1 MKKVCFIGSC
11 GHSGSAVS
19 VICDNPAKFEVP
31 AVCAGAAGVSME
43 KVVKNLTAKGF
54 PAPKEYLDYQ
64 EMLDQEKPDILVVDA
79 YFCDHAKM
87 SIAALERGIH
97 VYCEKPAATT
107 LEDLDQLEA
116 AYRKAK
122 EKGVHFAY
130 MLTTRYDPWFY
141 TAYQAVQQGA
151 VGEIRMLNGQKS
163 YKAGK
168 RGVLYHQRDTYGGT
182 IPWVGIHAL
191 DWVLWFSGK
200 RVKTV
205 SAVQSAIANNNN
217 GSMEA
222 TAICLFQLEDEVV
235 AHINIDYLRPQ
246 TASTHGDDRI
256 RIAGTKGVIEVRGG
270 QVYLI
275 NGGAQGEQTLPLL
288 QPPKIFQDF
297 VESLNGEKAC
307 TITAEQSLYFTR
319 VCLTA
324 QKSAD
329 SGLLIEMQP
338 F

>member
-1 MKKVCFIGSC
+1 MKKVCFVGAC
-11 GHSGSAVS
+11 GHSGSAMAPIANHPELFS
-19 VICDNPAKFEVP
+19 VP
-31 AVCAGAAGVSME
+31 AVSPGAPGVVLTGLVKRLIDKGLPSP
-43 KVVKNLTAKGF
+43 KV
-54 PAPKEYLDYQ
+54 YDDYR
-64 EMLDQEKPDILVVDA
+64 EMLDKEQPDILVVDA
-79 YFCDHAKM
+79 YFCDHAEM
-87 SIAALERGIH
+87 SIEGLKRGIH

-107 LEDLDQLEA
+107 LEDLDRLEA
-116 AYRKAK
+116 VYREAK

-151 VGEIRMLNGQKS
+151 IGEIRMLNGQKS

-168 RGVLYHQRDTYGGT
+168 RGPLFHKRETYGGT

-200 RVKTV
+200 RVKAV
-205 SAVQSAIANNNN
+205 SAVQSSMANNHN
-217 GSMEA
+217 GTMEA

-246 TASTHGDDRI
+246 TAETHGDDRI

-270 QVYLI
+270 KVYLI
-275 NGGAQGEQTLPLL
+275 NGEAEGQRELPLL
-288 QPPKIFQDF
+288 QPPQIFEDF
-297 VESLNGEKAC
+297 AASLEGKPSL
-307 TITAEQSLYFTR
+307 ITAEQSLYFTR

-324 QKSAD
+324 QKAAD
-329 SGLLIEMQP
+329 TGEIIRMD
-338 F
+338 

>member
-1 MKKVCFIGSC
+1 MKKVCFVGAC
-11 GHSGSAVS
+11 GHSGSAMS
-19 VICDNPAKFEVP
+19 AISNHPELFSVP
-31 AVCAGAAGVSME
+31 AVSPGAPGVVMTGLVKRLIDKGLPSP
-43 KVVKNLTAKGF
+43 KV
-54 PAPKEYLDYQ
+54 YDDYR
-64 EMLDQEKPDILVVDA
+64 EMLDTEQPDILVVDA
-79 YFCDHAKM
+79 YFCDHAEM
-87 SIAALERGIH
+87 SMEGLKRGIH

-107 LEDLDQLEA
+107 LGDLDRLEA
-116 AYRKAK
+116 VYREAK

-151 VGEIRMLNGQKS
+151 IGEIRMLNGQKS

-168 RGVLYHQRDTYGGT
+168 RGPLFHKRETYGGT

-205 SAVQSAIANNNN
+205 SAVQSSMANNDN
-217 GSMEA
+217 GTMEA

-246 TASTHGDDRI
+246 TAESHGDDRL
-256 RIAGTKGVIEVRGG
+256 RIAGTDGVIEVRSGK
-270 QVYLI
+270 VYLI
-275 NGGAQGEQTLPLL
+275 NGEAEGQRELPLL
-288 QPPKIFQDF
+288 EPPQIFEDF
-297 VESLNGEKAC
+297 AGSLEGKTAL
-307 TITAEQSLYFTR
+307 ITGEQSLYFTR

-324 QKSAD
+324 QKAAD
-329 SGLLIEMQP
+329 TGEIIRME
-338 F
+338 